1 MRRLSFRDSAEGRG
15 PGIHSHQAR
24 RLRIAVPHRM
34 NSGYGLWPSRF
45 ALGRNDGENEVI
57 E

>member
-1 MRRLSFRDSAEGRG
+1 MRRLSFRDAAEGRG
-15 PGIHSHQAR
+15 PGIHNHQAR
-24 RLRIAVPHRM
+24 RLRMAVPHRM